1 MTFFSKFV
9 DTFVKNIATI
19 SAIVVGVSLFLIR
32 AFNEND
38 GREKVRVAT
47 LQFLKF
53 VDTLIEFG
61 KEQLSPADVV
71 EQPQIVPATVT
82 KIRKRRSAW

>member
-1 MTFFSKFV
+1 MTFYWKFV
-9 DTFVKNIATI
+9 DTLVHNIATI
-19 SAIVVGVSLFLIR
+19 SAIVVGVIQFFIR
-32 AFNEND
+32 SFNENN

-61 KEQLSPADVV
+61 KAQLSPAEVV
-71 EQPQIVPATVT
+71 EQPQVVPATVT
-82 KIRKRRSAW
+82 KTRKRRSA

>member
-1 MTFFSKFV
+1 MTFYWKFV

-19 SAIVVGVSLFLIR
+19 SAIIVGVSLFLIR

-38 GREKVRVAT
+38 GREKVRTAT

-61 KEQLSPADVV
+61 KEQLSHADVV
-71 EQPQIVPATVT
+71 KQPQVVPATVT
-82 KIRKRRSAW
+82 KTRKRTAA

>member
-1 MTFFSKFV
+1 MSFYWKFF
-9 DTFVKNIATI
+9 DTLIHNIATI
-19 SAIVVGVSLFLIR
+19 SAIVVGVVQFFIR
-32 AFNEND
+32 SFNENN

-61 KEQLSPADVV
+61 KTQLSPAEVV
-71 EQPQIVPATVT
+71 EQPQVVAATVT